1 MSILGKNALKL
12 GLILL
17 GLFLAAAVYVGGGL
31 RSYQLY
37 QQAYALYGQGSC
49 GAEFTWSITPQ
60 ALAATSGNGLPQL
73 LTGFY
78 SNLPTLLTVRYRS
91 ATPQQITLSV
101 QIPNFSQTQPIT
113 VDATPGWKSQDF
125 HPPML
130 PGVIDALATTPY
142 RDSQVVL
149 GVRDASGKSCADSKP
164 LRLLSSRDISWLSP
178 QGQNNAAFL
187 AGWVTPQD
195 PAIRQLL
202 DRATQRLQ
210 NNPSLYPG
218 TTSMVGYDGTRQD
231 ILHQIDAIF
240 DTLEQDY
247 HIRYSRITIQYGLPQ
262 LQDILLPKD
271 VLQSGLGMCVETTIT
286 MASAIE
292 SLHMRPYIYLTQDHA
307 FLGVA
312 MGPNSNQREFWETS
326 LLGQNNL
333 GSQANEEGDSEDVQ
347 DAGQITQIIDVTA
360 ERQQN
365 NIWPME

>member
-12 GLILL
+12 GLFLL

-37 QQAYALYGQGSC
+37 QQAYASYSQGSC

-60 ALAATSGNGLPQL
+60 ALVATRSSLPQL

-78 SNLPTLLTVRYRS
+78 NNLPRLITVRYRS

-101 QIPNFSQTQPIT
+101 QIPNFSQEQP
-113 VDATPGWKSQDF
+113 VAVNATPGWKSQDF

-130 PGVIDALATTPY
+130 PGMIDALATVPY

-149 GVRDASGKSCADSKP
+149 RVRAASGKSCEDSKP
-164 LRLLSSRDISWLSP
+164 LRLMSSRAMSWFSP
-178 QGQNNAAFL
+178 SGQTNAEYL

-195 PAIRQLL
+195 PAIRALI

-210 NNPSLYPG
+210 ANPSLYPG
-218 TTSMVGYDGTRQD
+218 TTSMVGYTGSQRDVINQVN
-231 ILHQIDAIF
+231 AIF

-247 HIRYSRITIQYGLPQ
+247 HIHYSNVNIQYGLAQ
-262 LQDILLPKD
+262 VENILLPKD
-271 VLQSGLGMCVETTIT
+271 MLLSGIGMCVETTIT

-292 SLHMRPYIYLTQDHA
+292 SLHMRPFIYITPLHA

-312 MGPNSNQREFWETS
+312 MGPTNNVREFWETS
-326 LLGQNNL
+326 LLGHNNL
-333 GSQANEEGDSEDVQ
+333 GQQANDVGNTTYNQ
-347 DAGQITQIIDVTA
+347 LVKQIAQVIDVTA
-360 ERQQN
+360 EREQD

>member
-12 GLILL
+12 GFLLL

-37 QQAYALYGQGSC
+37 QQAYANYGQGSC
-49 GAEFTWSITPQ
+49 GAEFTWNITPQ
-60 ALAATSGNGLPQL
+60 ALSASLSSQPQL

-78 SNLPTLLTVRYRS
+78 NNLPTLLTVRYRS
-91 ATPQQITLSV
+91 ATPQQIILSV
-101 QIPNFSQTQPIT
+101 QIPNFSQEQPVA
-113 VDATPGWKSQDF
+113 VDATPGWKSEDF

-130 PGVIDALATTPY
+130 PGMIDTLATVPF

-149 GVRDASGKSCADSKP
+149 RVRNAAGQSCEDSKP
-164 LRLLSSRDISWLSP
+164 LRLLSSRDMSWISP
-178 QGQNNAAFL
+178 QGQNDSDFL

-195 PAIRQLL
+195 PAIRELL

-210 NNPSLYPG
+210 ANPAQYPG
-218 TTSMVGYDGTRQD
+218 TSSMVGYDGTQQD
-231 ILHQIDAIF
+231 VINQINAIY

-247 HIRYSRITIQYGLPQ
+247 HIHYSRITVQYGQPQ

-271 VLQSGLGMCVETTIT
+271 MLQSGLGMCVETTVT

-292 SLHMRPYIYLTQDHA
+292 SLHMRPFIYLIQGHA

-312 MGPNSNQREFWETS
+312 MTPDGNQRQFWETS
-326 LLGQNNL
+326 LLGGNYQ
-333 GSQANEEGDSEDVQ
+333 GRQANQEGNSEYTQDVN
-347 DAGQITQIIDVTA
+347 QIVRVIDITA